1 MQTDGRDMIAPHDPR
16 HPQSA
21 AERVYIMEEFESEL
35 YSAASIGLES
45 QNTTFVVKRSF
56 GDGDLLDLYSDYVVE
71 KVREYFRRQ
80 KEKTSA
86 ETGEDGE

>member
-1 MQTDGRDMIAPHDPR
+1 
-16 HPQSA
+16 
-21 AERVYIMEEFESEL
+21 MEEFENEL
-35 YSAASIGLES
+35 FSAASLGLES
-45 QNTTFVVKRSF
+45 QNTMFVVKRSF
-56 GDGDLLDLYSDYVVE
+56 GDADILDLYSDYVVE